1 MVKRACAARRM
12 LPAWLYC
19 VLAVLV
25 SVAVWDYGGE
35 SNAIL
40 RLDSETVSFV
50 LMVAAAAA
58 APFFALGLKE
68 VFARLLSRGL
78 RLRVLISDLLLLALY
93 STIFL
98 LLLHLSYTAN
108 PWIWAGGRSG
118 EEAGSQVARH
128 VERETT
134 PSSAGASEVIRE
146 EVPQPLVPR
155 RLVGAAYLAVIL
167 SCTLSGALAFLL
179 ALRERRPTPREDG
192 MRMPEAHARILEA
205 SREAVAALAEGSSP
219 REVVVAYFLRLCE
232 ILRSLGL
239 QVAEHLTAREV
250 AELAAERL
258 GLEREPLYRLVT
270 LFEEARYSEHPV
282 TEDARREAL
291 QCLTA
296 IEEHLRG

>member
-1 MVKRACAARRM
+1 M

-25 SVAVWDYGGE
+25 SVTVWDYGGE
-35 SNAIL
+35 SGAAL

-50 LMVAAAAA
+50 LMAAAAAA

-68 VFARLLSRGL
+68 VFTRLLSRGL
-78 RLRVLISDLLLLALY
+78 RLHVLISDLLLLALY
-93 STIFL
+93 STTL

-134 PSSAGASEVIRE
+134 PSSAGASEVVRE
-146 EVPQPLVPR
+146 ELPQPLVPR

-167 SCTLSGALAFLL
+167 SCALSGALAFLL
-179 ALRERRPTPREDG
+179 ALREGRPMPGEDG
-192 MRMPEAHARILEA
+192 GQIYEARARILEA
-205 SREAVAALAEGSSP
+205 SREAVAALAEGRSP

-258 GLEREPLYRLVT
+258 GLDREPLYRLVK

-296 IEEHLRG
+296 IKERLRK